1 MRRVND
7 ILNRITTQGIK
18 ITMDQTRKERL
29 LHWTG
34 LACLALSVVVLVM
47 MGPLWE
53 RVGAWSMALWI
64 ALGAAGML
72 LLQKGPPPD
81 VPD

>member
-1 MRRVND
+1 MQRHD
-7 ILNRITTQGIK
+7 
-18 ITMDQTRKERL
+18 KERL

-34 LACLALSVVVLVM
+34 IGCLALSVLVLFLI
-47 MGPLWE
+47 GPLWE
-53 RVGAWSMALWI
+53 RLGVWSMVLWV
-64 ALGAAGML
+64 ALGGAGML

>member
-1 MRRVND
+1 MQRPE
-7 ILNRITTQGIK
+7 
-18 ITMDQTRKERL
+18 KERL

-34 LACLALSVVVLVM
+34 ITFLVLSVVVLFM
-47 MGPLWE
+47 IGPLWE
-53 RVGAWSMALWI
+53 RLGVWTMVLWV

>member
-1 MRRVND
+1 ME
-7 ILNRITTQGIK
+7 
-18 ITMDQTRKERL
+18 QTGKERL

-34 LACLALSVVVLVM
+34 LVCLALSVVVLFM
-47 MGPLWE
+47 MAPLWE
-53 RVGAWSMALWI
+53 RLGAWSMVLWV